1 MLSFLCVSS
10 THKRLLLL
18 EWSLRRVR
26 SVRSSA
32 GQRPNKVRLER
43 AGSSLLGV
51 KTVGLLVV
59 PAALLLR
66 TDVL

>member
-1 MLSFLCVSS
+1 MF
-10 THKRLLLL
+10 
-18 EWSLRRVR
+18 LRRTSACFYLNGLEGGLEA

-43 AGSSLLGV
+43 AGSSLLEV

-66 TDVL
+66 TDLL